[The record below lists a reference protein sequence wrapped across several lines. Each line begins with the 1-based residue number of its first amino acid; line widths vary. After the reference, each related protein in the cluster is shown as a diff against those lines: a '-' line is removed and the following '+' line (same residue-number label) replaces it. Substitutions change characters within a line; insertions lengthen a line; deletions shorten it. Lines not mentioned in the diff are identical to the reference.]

1 MRTINKREEIYDQT
15 GFLYAAKQNV
25 AGLNADNAVMTV
37 KVLFC
42 VT

>member
-1 MRTINKREEIYDQT
+1 MGTINKREETYDQT
-15 GFLYAAKQNV
+15 GSLYATKQNV
-25 AGLNADNAVMTV
+25 AGLNADNAIMTV